1 MVFENEF
8 SLFYPLIQLADILPH
23 SKAWVPGLFRQRP
36 HLVEI
41 GIVERP
47 QAGNSAGRLFSKK
60 NKEAAGRRCLFP
72 SPVRRLRIQ
81 DAVLDSFRGVVFSQ
95 GFKTNGAPGTRQD
108 HGGVLAVKPES
119 IALFFHHPQ
128 ELLPCE
134 GSGNRFFDIFLD
146 GCFPCLG
153 TVLLGQPQGIRTGYP
168 FRFLCM
174 DDGKAV
180 LYAQFVR
187 NLPHPSYIGFFIAAV
202 LFPVFH
208 GDRVPHN
215 MVVDA
220 FGVEMGTDHRL
231 KFPAEQPVRKFH
243 SDLMRQFR
251 GDFSGSKTLHQMESL
266 HAFFLMPYL
275 FDLTHI
281 LKGRVYG
288 TADG

>member
-1 MVFENEF
+1 M
-8 SLFYPLIQLADILPH
+8 
-23 SKAWVPGLFRQRP
+23 
-36 HLVEI
+36 
-41 GIVERP
+41 
-47 QAGNSAGRLFSKK
+47 
-60 NKEAAGRRCLFP
+60 FP

-146 GCFPCLG
+146 GCFPCVG

>member
-1 MVFENEF
+1 M
-8 SLFYPLIQLADILPH
+8 
-23 SKAWVPGLFRQRP
+23 
-36 HLVEI
+36 
-41 GIVERP
+41 
-47 QAGNSAGRLFSKK
+47 
-60 NKEAAGRRCLFP
+60 
-72 SPVRRLRIQ
+72 
-81 DAVLDSFRGVVFSQ
+81 DSFRGVVFSQ

-146 GCFPCLG
+146 GCFPCVG